1 MEGAKASFFMAKT
14 RLFIGVLIGII
25 AAFYVA
31 RGEKLTATLGGITAF
46 MSAISINEW
55 GVIVGMVSVPISL
68 GLQFYFKKKDSDAF
82 QKALEGGLSPE
93 MALKAKDSSL

>member
-1 MEGAKASFFMAKT
+1 
-14 RLFIGVLIGII
+14 
-25 AAFYVA
+25 
-31 RGEKLTATLGGITAF
+31 